1 MDKEHKKQLI
11 NLLEEGAENSL
22 ADEDTKLFTVLK
34 DAGYLVAGRPLGAD
48 RPIQFLYTSIAGR
61 KYLERLKAPRKA
73 WLKKNWFAVS
83 IAAITAFI
91 GLASVIVQIVGL
103 TLS

>member
-1 MDKEHKKQLI
+1 MDKELKKRLI
-11 NLLEEGAENSL
+11 STLEEASENLLEDKNDA
-22 ADEDTKLFTVLK
+22 VLLLLK
-34 DAGYLVAGRPLGAD
+34 SEGYLVERLPLGAQ
-48 RPIQFLYTSIAGR
+48 PTYKLLHTSIAGR

-91 GLASVIVQIVGL
+91 GIAGVIVQGVGL
-103 TLS
+103 ILE